1 MTSEETSSVT
11 QENDDLKEEFDEED
25 QEIDLRGRKKTSKK
39 TITKTV
45 QIIKRS
51 TSRRR
56 VRSRRYSESDP
67 LVIHEPITIAPLTL
81 TPQNLVP
88 EPDSLGRPIEKSQ
101 SMGRISQRISFLDPN
116 IPIRQHQSQSDQDGR
131 SRNGLTTDKRNSFFS
146 ENPLKVTEIP
156 IFHNGLLAQGAHEAL
171 NGNSDNLDGTS
182 SLKANGVMTRK
193 KDERI
198 IDLQVDPIL
207 KRSESTHRQKETE
220 GHFYDAKSPANTLPR
235 KSIMKPAKNGLT
247 WPVEL
252 VVTHVEPHLAAPK
265 EESKQYK
272 IRLKLDSW
280 FITVHQTVRW
290 SELKN
295 HKNIEIDGISRLKIH
310 QNAFA
315 FEYSVMEF

>member
-45 QIIKRS
+45 KIVKRS

-67 LVIHEPITIAPLTL
+67 LVIHEPIAPLIL
-81 TPQNLVP
+81 TPQQ
-88 EPDSLGRPIEKSQ
+88 DSMNGSDLLGRPIEKSQ
-101 SMGRISQRISFLDPN
+101 SMGRISQRISFLDPS
-116 IPIRQHQSQSDQDGR
+116 IPIRQHQPIQDQVGPP
-131 SRNGLTTDKRNSFFS
+131 RNGLATNKRNEFFS
-146 ENPLKVTEIP
+146 ESPLKVTEVP
-156 IFHNGLLAQGAHEAL
+156 IFHNGLLAQKAHQAL
-171 NGNSDNLDGTS
+171 NGSIDDLDGTS
-182 SLKANGVMTRK
+182 QKANGVMTRK

-207 KRSESTHRQKETE
+207 KRSDSMKRQKETE
-220 GHFYDAKSPANTLPR
+220 GHFYEAKSPANTLPR
-235 KSIMKPAKNGLT
+235 KSIMKPAKNGLS

-252 VVTHVEPHLAAPK
+252 LVTHVEPCLASPK
-265 EESKQYK
+265 EESKQFK
-272 IRLKLDSW
+272 IKLKLDSW